1 MASNDS
7 ETIDGKYDSDEEEVG
22 DNDDD
27 INEGVDDY
35 DYGDNEGSNEGSQE
49 TVQSLFGDCSVSSD
63 EGISEEM
70 RGRFG
75 AGGASTNICSTKN
88 PVGQSISSED
98 KINIEDFMDDL
109 EERILPLSHIV
120 SRKEQYQYAVTACES
135 HFNLV
140 SNMDKVSNSILR
152 LIADA
157 AAIALRDRT
166 ANEPEVNLSFMKY
179 AEQRFV

>member
-7 ETIDGKYDSDEEEVG
+7 ETIDGKYDSEEEVG

-49 TVQSLFGDCSVSSD
+49 TVQSLFGDCSVSSGD
-63 EGISEEM
+63 ISEIM
-70 RGRFG
+70 RGRG
-75 AGGASTNICSTKN
+75 STNICSTKN